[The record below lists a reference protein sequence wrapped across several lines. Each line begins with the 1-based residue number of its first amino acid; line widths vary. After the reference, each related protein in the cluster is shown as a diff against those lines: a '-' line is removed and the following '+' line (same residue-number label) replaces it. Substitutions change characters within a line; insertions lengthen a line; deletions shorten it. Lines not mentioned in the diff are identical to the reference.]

1 MKYLLRHSRSK
12 MLLTFLFAT
21 LAAVFRLSIE
31 FVRGGLLNSALQ
43 KDEKS
48 LLLMMLAFF
57 GCILSK
63 SFFHYL
69 FTLSY
74 RQGTTSCLAILRG
87 EIFHALLGRSFSSF
101 LRHEEGDYL
110 GLFTEQMDTYN
121 FDCYQSWYGSLLI
134 ISEVALGLISFL
146 FLSPRLAA
154 VSFLLLLPPIF
165 LPLAF
170 QKFLRQS
177 QKDRLAAVN
186 RHLGKV
192 TEWIRGFE
200 MIRSHH
206 AVDHF
211 LSRFVVDSAELRDKK
226 VRYALLFFLTQ
237 SISKFCTEISLIG
250 SLAYSGYLVGQGV
263 IDAGQFMT
271 SVGIIEEL
279 KGHVIHVTG
288 YIQSILVS
296 EIPFGRMQEII
307 QEQDQVERSEMT
319 REISRVR
326 KIDFVHVFFSY
337 EKKRGQK
344 ALISDFSAT
353 LSSPGVYWLKGP
365 SGCGKSTLMNLLLR
379 YNKADSGLILAN
391 DQDVLQLAGWEKH
404 LSIMRQE
411 AAFLPDSLRNNLSL
425 YQENITD
432 EQLFQAMKR
441 IGLDAYAEKECLDEI
456 LKHSEQRFSGG
467 ETKRLALIRAL
478 LKPSEILILD
488 EPLANVDPESL
499 RSICEVIFDEKERF
513 VLLISHQEPILRPGD
528 HLQAIWDIS
537 R

>member
-48 LLLMMLAFF
+48 LLLMMLALL
-57 GCILSK
+57 GCIIFK

-69 FTLSY
+69 FTFFY
-74 RQGTTSCLAILRG
+74 RQGTTSCLATLRG
-87 EIFHALLGRSFSSF
+87 EIFHSMLGRSFSTF
-101 LRHEEGDYL
+101 LKHEVGDYL

-134 ISEVALGLISFL
+134 ITEVALGLLSFL

-192 TEWIRGFE
+192 TEWIRGYE
-200 MIRSHH
+200 IIRSNH

-211 LSRFVVDSAELRDKK
+211 LSRFVVDSTELRDKK

-250 SLAYSGYLVGQGV
+250 SLAYSGYLVVQGV

-296 EIPFGRMQEII
+296 EVPFGRMQEII

-353 LSSPGVYWLKGP
+353 LTSPGVYWLKGP

-379 YNKADSGLILAN
+379 YNKPESGVILAN
-391 DQDVLQLAGWEKH
+391 NQDVLQLAGWEKH

-499 RSICEVIFDEKERF
+499 RRICEVIFDEKERF
-513 VLLISHQEPILRPGD
+513 VFLISHQEPILRPGD